1 MANIL
6 PSIQDDALAF
16 LNFQQLL
23 VLQAIVTLLQ
33 YSKKKQLNLMEIKE
47 KYEELCSTYI
57 VRPRSNTQIWECLQ
71 NLKNNHLIHI
81 KINSKNYTWPFF
93 INIFRFDSCLSFI

>member
-81 KINSKNYTWPFF
+81 KINSKNTRGRSSL
-93 INIFRFDSCLSFI
+93 ISLDSIPCLSFI